1 MKDKLDTE
9 KIKNAVKSTYGKL
22 VSSPAA
28 ASCCGPQTSCCSSPS
43 ETMKGNLVKLAGY
56 KNEKLEQI
64 PTEAVENSFGCGD
77 PLAFAEVKEG
87 ETVVDIGSGAGIDCF
102 IASEKVGP
110 DGKVIGIDMTPEM
123 IGKAGKNA
131 ESGGYKNV
139 EFRLGDAENMPVE
152 DSSADWV
159 ISNCV
164 INLSPDKPIVF
175 SEIARVLKPG
185 GKISI
190 SDIVLGDDLPDIITE
205 NIPAWTGCIA
215 GAVKESDYI
224 EGLKNA
230 GLSSVFIDS
239 RIKYDSA
246 TIKHFINH
254 NDLPISKEDF
264 EILLNEV
271 EGKFW
276 SAKIKGEK

>member
-1 MKDKLDTE
+1 MKNKLEKE

-28 ASCCGPQTSCCSSPS
+28 TSCCGPKTGCCSAPS

-56 KNEKLEQI
+56 EEQKLEKI
-64 PTEAVENSFGCGD
+64 PAEAVENSFGCGD
-77 PLAFAEVKEG
+77 PLAFSEVKDG

-102 IASEKVGP
+102 IASEKVGAT
-110 DGKVIGIDMTPEM
+110 GKVIGIDMTPEM
-123 IGKAGKNA
+123 IEKASKNA
-131 ESGGYKNV
+131 ELGGYKNV

-152 DSSADWV
+152 DGSADWI

-164 INLSPDKPIVF
+164 INLSPDKQKVF

-190 SDIVLGDDLPDIITE
+190 SDIVLGDDLPKIVVE
-205 NIPAWTGCIA
+205 YIPAWTGCIA
-215 GAVKESDYI
+215 GAIKESDYI

-230 GLSSVFIDS
+230 GLTHVSIDS

-246 TIKHFINH
+246 SIKYFINY
-254 NDLPISKEDF
+254 NDLPISKEEF
-264 EILLNEV
+264 EILLEEV